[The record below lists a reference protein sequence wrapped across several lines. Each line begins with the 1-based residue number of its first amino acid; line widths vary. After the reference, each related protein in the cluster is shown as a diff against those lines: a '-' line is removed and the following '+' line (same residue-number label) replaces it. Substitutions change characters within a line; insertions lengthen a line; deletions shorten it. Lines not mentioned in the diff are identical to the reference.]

1 MIINVTMPDKSSK
14 PIKLSTYNGRIF
26 ISLVDIVS
34 NSTIKEI
41 DVLNDD
47 DDDNMKL
54 ISIIGED
61 NFAMLYTENIPIP
74 APYISQEGLKKL
86 IDYPEIEEYLIKM
99 NLSKIDEFITKNKK
113 RIADMLYNEDY
124 KLKINNKNI
133 SNQKV
138 IINDKSY
145 NDKMKEIN
153 HHIKEAKKHMDLA
166 IKLQEELIKGDY

>member
-1 MIINVTMPDKSSK
+1 MIINVTVPNGALK
-14 PIKLSTYNGRIF
+14 PIRLSAYNGRIF
-26 ISLVDIVS
+26 ICFVDIVES
-34 NSTIKEI
+34 SSIKDI
-41 DVLNDD
+41 VLDD
-47 DDDNMKL
+47 DTNMKL
-54 ISIIGED
+54 ITVVGED
-61 NFAMLYTENIPIP
+61 NFTMIYPDIPVP
-74 APYISQEGLKKL
+74 LPYISREGLKKL

-113 RIADMLYNEDY
+113 RIAEMLYDEEY
-124 KLKINNKNI
+124 KLKINKNI

-166 IKLQEELIKGDY
+166 IKLQEELIKGEY

>member
-1 MIINVTMPDKSSK
+1 MIINVTVPSGALK
-14 PIKLSTYNGRIF
+14 PIRLSVYNGRIF
-26 ISLVDIVS
+26 ICFVDIVES
-34 NSTIKEI
+34 SSIKDI
-41 DVLNDD
+41 VLDD
-47 DDDNMKL
+47 DTNMKL
-54 ISIIGED
+54 ITMIGED
-61 NFAMLYTENIPIP
+61 NFTMIYPNIPVP
-74 APYISQEGLKKL
+74 LPYISREGLKKL

-113 RIADMLYNEDY
+113 RISEMLYDEEY
-124 KLKINNKNI
+124 KLKINKNI

-166 IKLQEELIKGDY
+166 IKLQEELIKGEY